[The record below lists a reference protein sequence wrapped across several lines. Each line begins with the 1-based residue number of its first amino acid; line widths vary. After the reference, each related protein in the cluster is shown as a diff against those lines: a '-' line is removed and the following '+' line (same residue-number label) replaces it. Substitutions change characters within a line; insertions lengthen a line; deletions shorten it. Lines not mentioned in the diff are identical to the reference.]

1 MSDDALVRQAQ
12 RGDLEA
18 FEALIH
24 RHEGAI
30 ISYLH
35 RFMPNRDDTEDLAQ
49 EVFIKAYQSLSR
61 FDPTLGQFRSWLFR
75 IAANTSL
82 DELKRRKR
90 VVARNKK
97 VAAQLD
103 GEVVHGAWNPETELD
118 QVTIIQ
124 SALQSIPD
132 AERQVVLLSYYH
144 DISWR
149 EIANTLGI
157 PLGTVKS
164 RMHSALSR
172 LRQLII
178 SMEDGELR

>member
-1 MSDDALVRQAQ
+1 MDDAAIVHRAQ

-18 FEALIH
+18 FEMLIH

-61 FDPTLGQFRSWLFR
+61 FDPALGQFRSWLFR

-90 VVARNKK
+90 VVARRKK

-103 GEVVHGAWNPETELD
+103 GEAADSAWNPETELD

-124 SALQSIPD
+124 SALQSIPA

-144 DISWR
+144 DLSWR
-149 EIANTLGI
+149 EIASTLGI

-172 LRQLII
+172 LRRLII